1 MPDLLVKL
9 YELPPLAPALAR
21 SEAAGV
27 TIRRARA
34 FERTAL
40 RRFIEKHFTTTWADE
55 AEAGFATPPVR
66 VHVATM
72 AGEGGSRI
80 VGFAAHDCTALGF
93 FGPTGVDE
101 TLRGKGIGAALLLA
115 SLHAMREAGYGYAII
130 GGAGPV
136 AFYERF
142 CGATVIPGSTPG
154 IYDDMLA
161 KSPG

>member
-9 YELPPLAPALAR
+9 YELPPIAPALA
-21 SEAAGV
+21 SCEAAGV

-40 RRFIEKHFTTTWADE
+40 RRFIKKHFTTTWADE
-55 AEAGFATPPVR
+55 ADAGFGTLPTR
-66 VHVATM
+66 VHLATM
-72 AGEGGSRI
+72 AGDGGGRI

-115 SLHAMREAGYGYAII
+115 SLHAMRESGYGYAII

-136 AFYERF
+136 GFYEKF
-142 CGATVIPGSTPG
+142 CGATVIPDSTPG
-154 IYDDMLA
+154 LYTDMLA
-161 KSPG
+161 RTPE